1 MLPEKVFI
9 ATSNAGKL
17 RDFAGVTAGID
28 AIALELLPG
37 FSALP
42 SIEEDGETF
51 EANACKK
58 AGFYSGYAPGAI
70 VLADDSGL
78 EVVALDNAPGVRSAR
93 YAADDSEEFKTAY
106 ASFSHSIDE
115 ANNRRLLRELAKVLQ
130 EKRAGRFVCALAAAR
145 DGRIL
150 QTFEGEVRGTI
161 LYAPRGENG
170 FGYDPLFY
178 LPELG
183 KTTAELTAIE
193 KAKVSHRGQ
202 AFRKF
207 LEWYKNQR

>member
-9 ATSNAGKL
+9 ATSNAGKV
-17 RDFAGVTAGID
+17 RDFAGATAGISH
-28 AIALELLPG
+28 IAFALLPG

-42 SIEEDGETF
+42 SIEEDGLTF

-58 AGFYSGYAPGAI
+58 AGFYSGYADGTI

-78 EVVALDNAPGVRSAR
+78 EVAALSQAPGVRSAR
-93 YAADDSEEFKTAY
+93 YAADDSEEFKAAY
-106 ASFSHSIDE
+106 VSLSVDQ
-115 ANNRRLLRELAKVLQ
+115 ANNQRLLRELAGVPQ
-130 EKRAGRFVCALAAAR
+130 ENRAARFVCALAAAR
-145 DGRIL
+145 DGTIL
-150 QTFEGEVRGTI
+150 QTFEGEVHGTI
-161 LYAPRGENG
+161 LFAPRGENG

-178 LPELG
+178 VPALA